1 MSSPST
7 LGAITFEGGTP
18 LTVSVFSDS
27 ASPLPA
33 MFFASTFTRSV
44 WPTSA
49 AATVYVASTEGA
61 AACVHDAPAV
71 LQRSHSYSN
80 TIGSVPLHLPL
91 EAVSSCPAVAVPEI
105 DGASVLLGPTPV
117 TSSVVADSFSTA
129 PATFFAVTTTR

>member
-1 MSSPST
+1 
-7 LGAITFEGGTP
+7 
-18 LTVSVFSDS
+18 
-27 ASPLPA
+27 
-33 MFFASTFTRSV
+33 
-44 WPTSA
+44 
-49 AATVYVASTEGA
+49 EGA

-129 PATFFAVTTTR
+129 PATFFAVTTTRRVCAASPFWITYVDFVAPAMFPHSVPALLHCCHWNA